1 MTTEHTPGAGPLS
14 GRPKAY
20 RFDQMP
26 VELLTPGL
34 SRSGI
39 RSDGSLVTINWFEPG
54 FRSSGRHSHP
64 FDQLSFVLSGTL
76 EFFVRDEV
84 YVLEAPAV
92 LHIPGDVPHGAQPVG
107 DERVLNIDVF
117 APVRDD
123 YRALTA
129 YQDAGNADRAPS
141 LQPRQNKE

>member
-1 MTTEHTPGAGPLS
+1 MTADHAPGAGPLS

-26 VELLTPGL
+26 LELLKPGL
-34 SRSGI
+34 SRTGI
-39 RSDGSLVTINWFEPG
+39 RSDGSLVTVNWFEPG
-54 FRSSGRHSHP
+54 FRSSGQHSHP

-76 EFFVRDEV
+76 EFFVGEDV

-123 YRALTA
+123 FRALTA
-129 YQDAGNADRAPS
+129 YQDAERADRTPS
-141 LQPRQNKE
+141 LQPRQERE